1 MIDVVNVSHHYRL
14 KPVLRHVNLRVN
26 TGEVVAIMG
35 PNGSGK
41 TTLMQIMA
49 GLMAPIVGHVE
60 VNGLRRRRTAEEELQ
75 IRRQTVWLPA
85 EPWLPAGTSGRQWLM
100 AVGRV
105 YQVPDERLME
115 HVPRLASLFNLE
127 EQIDQ
132 SITSYSTGQRKKLA
146 LAAAMVTDV
155 PVMLLDEPF
164 AGGLDP
170 SGIIALKRV
179 FQHHRTQRDAT
190 IVMATPVPELVEEV
204 ADRIAMLRDG
214 RIVAFDTLA
223 NLRRQA
229 GTEGRLDEIYERIA
243 SPHTYQKVEGYF
255 REGAA

>member
-1 MIDVVNVSHHYRL
+1 MIEVVNVSHHYRL

-26 TGEVVAIMG
+26 PGETVAIMG
-35 PNGSGK
+35 PNGTGK

-49 GLMAPIVGHVE
+49 GLVAPIAGHVE
-60 VNGLRRRRTAEEELQ
+60 VNGLRRRQTAEQELQ

-85 EPWLPAGTSGRQWLM
+85 EPWLPVGKSGREWLM

-105 YQVPDERLME
+105 YQVSDERLME

-146 LAAAMVTDV
+146 LAAALVTDV
-155 PVMLLDEPF
+155 PLMLLDEPF

-179 FQHHRTQRDAT
+179 IQYHRTQRDRT

-204 ADRIAMLRDG
+204 ADRIAMLREG

-223 NLRRQA
+223 NLRQQA
-229 GTEGRLDEIYERIA
+229 GTEGRLDEVYERIA
-243 SPHTYQKVEGYF
+243 SPHTLEKIESYFEGGM
-255 REGAA
+255 R